1 MEKRQMKTGI
11 FGGTFDPVHNGH
23 VRAASEFLRQAS
35 LDRLYIIPD
44 RIPPHKSI
52 GAGDDPAMRLM
63 MTRLAFSASPEF
75 SGRAVVSDME
85 VKSEG
90 KSYTYLTLK
99 RFVDMGFSGLY
110 LYCGTDMLLT
120 FDEWYRFEDILS
132 LCTIAYA
139 ARERQ
144 TSELAL
150 RVAEKKTLLKDRYGA
165 KILDISFDPVEISS
179 SEVRQMIHEGRDASA
194 YLPHPVYEYI
204 KEKNL
209 YR

>member
-1 MEKRQMKTGI
+1 MKIGI

-23 VRAASEFLRQAS
+23 VRAASEFLKQAA

-52 GAGDDPAMRLM
+52 GAGDDPAMRLA

-85 VKSEG
+85 IKSEG
-90 KSYTYLTLK
+90 KSYTYLTLR
-99 RFVDMGFSGLY
+99 RFADMGFSDLY

-120 FDEWYRFEDILS
+120 FDEWYHFADILS
-132 LCTIAYA
+132 MCTLAYA

-144 TSELAL
+144 TGEIASQ
-150 RVAEKKTLLKDRYGA
+150 VAKKKKLLTDRYGA
-165 KILDISFDPVEISS
+165 RILDISLDPVEISS
-179 SEVRQMIHEGRDASA
+179 SEIRQMISMGGDASS
-194 YLPHPVYEYI
+194 YLPPSVYEYI

>member
-1 MEKRQMKTGI
+1 MKKRQMKIGN

-23 VRAASEFLRQAS
+23 VRAASEFLRQAA

-52 GAGDDPAMRLM
+52 GAGDDPEMRLA

-99 RFVDMGFSGLY
+99 RFADMGFSDLY

-120 FDEWYRFEDILS
+120 FDEWYRFEDILT
-132 LCTIAYA
+132 LCTVAYA

-144 TSELAL
+144 TEAMAL
-150 RVAEKKTLLKDRYGA
+150 RVAEKKKLLTALYGA
-165 KILDISFDPVEISS
+165 KILDISFAPVEISS
-179 SEVRQMIHEGRDASA
+179 SEIRQMLHEGRDASA
-194 YLPHPVYEYI
+194 YLPRPVYEYI